1 MHENYD
7 SMLLLLFVVNF
18 IFFFISRLV
27 FHFLFAWVGNSITT
41 IHRFRGVVW
50 HSWKRKITQQH
61 LLTTQMH
68 QVITHIIKIAFSLK
82 IICCLL
88 KLGFCFVTP
97 TYRRGSRHRHRH
109 RHCQCLQIRL
119 SIKKQLWNQ
128 SYLLSDWFFER
139 FMFVIMFFNFLLLI
153 SYTGALVKS
162 IQIKRRGNREEERKI
177 TNNI

>member
-1 MHENYD
+1 
-7 SMLLLLFVVNF
+7 
-18 IFFFISRLV
+18 
-27 FHFLFAWVGNSITT
+27 
-41 IHRFRGVVW
+41 
-50 HSWKRKITQQH
+50 
-61 LLTTQMH
+61 MH

-119 SIKKQLWNQ
+119 TIKKQLWNQ

-139 FMFVIMFFNFLLLI
+139 FMFVIMLFNFLLLI
-153 SYTGALVKS
+153 LYTGALVKS
-162 IQIKRRGNREEERKI
+162 IQTKRRGNREEEREKNNKQHPKKRNRRKETSPIQSMVLFALVSSIFKI
-177 TNNI
+177 WIVCM